1 LSWGQTE
8 NAEPEKGIRWVL
20 EISVDGKM
28 RVRVYSL
35 ITLNIFLNSSLNGNR
50 LNWTQDM

>member
-8 NAEPEKGIRWVL
+8 KEEPEKGIRWVL
-20 EISVDGKM
+20 EIPVDGKM

-35 ITLNIFLNSSLNGNR
+35 ITLDIFLNSILNGSR
-50 LNWTQDM
+50 